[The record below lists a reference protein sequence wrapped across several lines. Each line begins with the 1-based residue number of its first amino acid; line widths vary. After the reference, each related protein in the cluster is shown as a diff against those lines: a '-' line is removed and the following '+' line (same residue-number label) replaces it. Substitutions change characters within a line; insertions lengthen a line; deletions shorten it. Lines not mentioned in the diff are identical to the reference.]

1 MTHPLSSLFPIFFH
15 PENFL
20 LFPTILFA
28 RKRVIEQTVFYFR
41 RYLLQF
47 FSVSYIRTGT
57 QSVSGPKHT
66 ILCPLL
72 PGHLLWILAA
82 RFLAPVYRIFPLL
95 PFPDSLAK
103 KYRNPAA
110 VPAEYM
116 AVML

>member
-1 MTHPLSSLFPIFFH
+1 MIHPLSSLFPIFFN

-20 LFPTILFA
+20 LFPTIIFA
-28 RKRVIEQTVFYFR
+28 RKRVIERTFFYFR

-72 PGHLLWILAA
+72 SGHLLWILAA
-82 RFLAPVYRIFPLL
+82 RFLAPVYHIFPLL

-103 KYRNPAA
+103 MLQPA
-110 VPAEYM
+110 PIYNEQGKK
-116 AVML
+116 